1 MALTEKECPK
11 CGTVFLGKA
20 NKQFCSDLCRWGF
33 HAMAK
38 QKDPEAVRRGRS
50 NRRKGAV
57 AEREVC
63 HIIAGIT
70 GEEVKRNLTQTR
82 DAGSDV
88 TWGPFMLEVKYQQ
101 TYALPAWQRQVE
113 VSAKDA
119 GLLPAVV
126 YRRPEE
132 KFWISLPFDTFVML
146 FDGLRRAAEAKQT

>member
-1 MALTEKECPK
+1 MALTEKTCDG
-11 CGTVFLGKA
+11 CGMTFLGRPNA
-20 NKQFCSDLCRWGF
+20 RFHSDLCRWSF

-38 QKDPEAVRRGRS
+38 QKDPEAVRRGKN

-63 HIIAGIT
+63 HIISDIT
-70 GEEVKRNLTQTR
+70 GEEVKRNLSQTR

-126 YRRPEE
+126 YRRPDE
-132 KFWISLPFDTFVML
+132 KFWVSLPFETFVML
-146 FDGLRRAAEAKQT
+146 FDGLRRAAEGKQT